1 VIKVYFLSSEVLK
14 IGSRIEKIV
23 HNLCI
28 CIKECAHYQIRGNVG
43 FAGIGCGDQFY

>member
-14 IGSRIEKIV
+14 IGSCIEEIV

-28 CIKECAHYQIRGNVG
+28 CIKECAHYQIRGNGG
-43 FAGIGCGDQFY
+43 FAGIGHGDQFY